1 LIEIIDLLKIP
12 LNTISKFIVNKGFA
26 GCQGTLG
33 CDKKL

>member
-1 LIEIIDLLKIP
+1 M
-12 LNTISKFIVNKGFA
+12 ISKFIVNKGFA